1 MRLPSGCA
9 SPVLYAVMA
18 NTSRR
23 ALKRNGASVGC
34 PVAIGSGRLQVDR
47 RGLTSAVG
55 FELVGDALVL
65 IERAHPGALDR
76 RDMHEGVRPAR
87 FGRDEAVAL
96 VGVEEFYSSGG
107 HGCILCRSE
116 EHTSELQSLM
126 RISYAGFCCKKK

>member
-65 IERAHPGALDR
+65 IQRAPPGAPVR
-76 RDMHEGVRPAR
+76 RDTHEGVRPAR

-96 VGVEEFYSSGG
+96 GGVEDISSSGG
-107 HGCILCRSE
+107 LGFFLFPIELEVLC
-116 EHTSELQSLM
+116 QSP
-126 RISYAGFCCKKK
+126 